1 MSENSGGGGEIAIE
15 ALLAAAE
22 CFLDSGE
29 DSRAVEQ
36 YRFILRLEPNATAL
50 YNLGS
55 LCAQG
60 RGTPRDFCEAAYYF
74 RRAAEAGDER
84 AAKLVLKCELDY
96 IREGLESRSAGE
108 LYERMKAFSALAY
121 PGDAPDARAA
131 RELSQLGQHHYNR
144 RDYAAALKLLR
155 AAAEFGCDGEAQN
168 CLGLIY
174 NAGAGVR
181 RSDLVSLYW
190 FDRAADSGV
199 QAARRDRDGILNAYR
214 ATLSPEEFTDYMQ
227 RVARWCENGGPE
239 VPRTPQKAA
248 FWRRIAALK

>member
-1 MSENSGGGGEIAIE
+1 
-15 ALLAAAE
+15 
-22 CFLDSGE
+22 
-29 DSRAVEQ
+29 
-36 YRFILRLEPNATAL
+36 
-50 YNLGS
+50 
-55 LCAQG
+55 
-60 RGTPRDFCEAAYYF
+60 
-74 RRAAEAGDER
+74 
-84 AAKLVLKCELDY
+84 
-96 IREGLESRSAGE
+96 
-108 LYERMKAFSALAY
+108 
-121 PGDAPDARAA
+121 
-131 RELSQLGQHHYNR
+131 YNR

-248 FWRRIAALK
+248 FWRRIAASK

>member
-1 MSENSGGGGEIAIE
+1 MGLGAGGAAKAVVLKLMAHGAEVTVCNRTEEKAR
-15 ALLAAAE
+15 LLH
-22 CFLDSGE
+22 
-29 DSRAVEQ
+29 R
-36 YRFILRLEPNATAL
+36 YRPKQIRTA
-50 YNLGS
+50 GFTP
-55 LCAQG
+55 AQL
-60 RGTPRDFCEAAYYF
+60 

-84 AAKLVLKCELDY
+84 AAKLVRKGELDY

-248 FWRRIAALK
+248 FWRRIAASK

>member
-1 MSENSGGGGEIAIE
+1 M
-15 ALLAAAE
+15 
-22 CFLDSGE
+22 
-29 DSRAVEQ
+29 EQ

-144 RDYAAALKLLR
+144 PRLR
-155 AAAEFGCDGEAQN
+155 RGAEA
-168 CLGLIY
+168 
-174 NAGAGVR
+174 AGAPPP
-181 RSDLVSLYW
+181 S
-190 FDRAADSGV
+190 SG
-199 QAARRDRDGILNAYR
+199 
-214 ATLSPEEFTDYMQ
+214 AT
-227 RVARWCENGGPE
+227 GK
-239 VPRTPQKAA
+239 PRTAWVSSTTPGTG
-248 FWRRIAALK
+248 

>member
-1 MSENSGGGGEIAIE
+1 MSENSGGGAEIAIE

-55 LCAQG
+55 LCAQ
-60 RGTPRDFCEAAYYF
+60 
-74 RRAAEAGDER
+74 

-96 IREGLESRSAGE
+96 IREGLDSRSAGE

-248 FWRRIAALK
+248 FWRRIAASK

>member
-1 MSENSGGGGEIAIE
+1 MSENSGGGAEIAIE

-108 LYERMKAFSALAY
+108 LYERMKAFSALA
-121 PGDAPDARAA
+121 ARLGSCRSLASTTITAA
-131 RELSQLGQHHYNR
+131 TTPR
-144 RDYAAALKLLR
+144 R
-155 AAAEFGCDGEAQN
+155 
-168 CLGLIY
+168 
-174 NAGAGVR
+174 
-181 RSDLVSLYW
+181 
-190 FDRAADSGV
+190 
-199 QAARRDRDGILNAYR
+199 
-214 ATLSPEEFTDYMQ
+214 
-227 RVARWCENGGPE
+227 
-239 VPRTPQKAA
+239 
-248 FWRRIAALK
+248 